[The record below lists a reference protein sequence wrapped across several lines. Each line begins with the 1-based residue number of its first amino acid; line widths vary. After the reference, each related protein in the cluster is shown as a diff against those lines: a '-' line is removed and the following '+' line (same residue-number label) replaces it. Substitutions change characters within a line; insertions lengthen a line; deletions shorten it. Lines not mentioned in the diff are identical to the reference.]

1 MKGRILIAGALGLM
15 AIGLLRVVDA
25 RSAAPLL
32 LIKESHSLPRGL
44 YRRTS
49 GAVFSPGAI
58 VALVPPA
65 SARPR
70 LLTLGYP
77 PGQRL
82 LKRIA
87 AAPGAEVCA
96 RETGL
101 VAVDGLILEVPP
113 LQNSS
118 GVWSGCR
125 RLGPDQ
131 WLVQGETARSFDSR
145 SFGPVSTAALE
156 GPYRLVQ
163 SW

>member
-1 MKGRILIAGALGLM
+1 MTGRILMAGALGLI
-15 AIGLLRVVDA
+15 AIGLIRVADA

-32 LIKESHSLPRGL
+32 LINESHSLPRGL

-49 GAVFSPGAI
+49 GTAFSPGAV
-58 VALVPPA
+58 VALIPPA

-70 LLTLGYP
+70 LLAMGYP

-87 AAPGAEVCA
+87 AAPGAQVCA

-101 VAVDGLILEVPP
+101 VAVDGLSLDVPP
-113 LQNSS
+113 LQDAS
-118 GVWSGCR
+118 GVWTGCR

-131 WLVQGETARSFDSR
+131 WLVLGETARSFDSR

-156 GPYRLVQ
+156 GPYRLVR